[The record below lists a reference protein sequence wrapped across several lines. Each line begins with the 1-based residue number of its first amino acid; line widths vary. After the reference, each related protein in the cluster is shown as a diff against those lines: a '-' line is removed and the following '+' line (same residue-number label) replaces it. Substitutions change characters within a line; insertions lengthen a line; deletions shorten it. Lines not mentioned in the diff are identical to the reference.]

1 MARVNYVDESSHPEL
16 IEEIKAVRAQRRGK
30 LIPVYGLL
38 LNSPELA
45 LSWMQFLNAVRWK
58 IKLSARLRE
67 MVILRVALH
76 NKSEYVIDVHRK
88 NFTESD
94 GLSHDEC
101 DALLKKKLPQS
112 SFSPEELSVIAYVDQ
127 LTLKANVDDEVFAGV
142 KAHLSD
148 RQLVE
153 LSVLIGAYNMHT
165 RVMSESSHLLTFL
178 PMTCPIFCNG
188 HKRKKTKPS
197 ISKIAPSSL
206 STRKRSYCLSCPART
221 QPLWSP
227 SILAQKTWRKPL
239 I

>member
-1 MARVNYVDESSHPEL
+1 L
-16 IEEIKAVRAQRRGK
+16 IEEIKTVRAQRRGK

-112 SFSPEELSVIAYVDQ
+112 TFSPEELSVIAYVDQ

-165 RVMSESSHLLTFL
+165 RVMSALRIDAET
-178 PMTCPIFCNG
+178 
-188 HKRKKTKPS
+188 
-197 ISKIAPSSL
+197 
-206 STRKRSYCLSCPART
+206 
-221 QPLWSP
+221 
-227 SILAQKTWRKPL
+227 
-239 I
+239 

>member
-112 SFSPEELSVIAYVDQ
+112 SFSPEELSVIAFVDQ

-165 RVMSESSHLLTFL
+165 RVMSALRIDAE
-178 PMTCPIFCNG
+178 
-188 HKRKKTKPS
+188 K
-197 ISKIAPSSL
+197 
-206 STRKRSYCLSCPART
+206 
-221 QPLWSP
+221 
-227 SILAQKTWRKPL
+227 
-239 I
+239 

>member
-1 MARVNYVDESSHPEL
+1 MARVKYVDESSHPEL
-16 IEEIKAVRAQRRGK
+16 IEEIKTVRAQRRGK

-112 SFSPEELSVIAYVDQ
+112 TFSPEELSVIAYVDQ

-165 RVMSESSHLLTFL
+165 RVMSALRIDAET
-178 PMTCPIFCNG
+178 
-188 HKRKKTKPS
+188 
-197 ISKIAPSSL
+197 
-206 STRKRSYCLSCPART
+206 
-221 QPLWSP
+221 
-227 SILAQKTWRKPL
+227 
-239 I
+239 

>member
-45 LSWMQFLNAVRWK
+45 LSWMRFLNAVRWK

-165 RVMSESSHLLTFL
+165 RVMSALRIDAE
-178 PMTCPIFCNG
+178 
-188 HKRKKTKPS
+188 K
-197 ISKIAPSSL
+197 
-206 STRKRSYCLSCPART
+206 
-221 QPLWSP
+221 
-227 SILAQKTWRKPL
+227 
-239 I
+239 

>member
-165 RVMSESSHLLTFL
+165 RVMSALRIDAE
-178 PMTCPIFCNG
+178 
-188 HKRKKTKPS
+188 K
-197 ISKIAPSSL
+197 
-206 STRKRSYCLSCPART
+206 
-221 QPLWSP
+221 
-227 SILAQKTWRKPL
+227 
-239 I
+239 

>member
-112 SFSPEELSVIAYVDQ
+112 SFSLEELSVIAYVDQ

-165 RVMSESSHLLTFL
+165 RVMSALRIDAE
-178 PMTCPIFCNG
+178 
-188 HKRKKTKPS
+188 K
-197 ISKIAPSSL
+197 
-206 STRKRSYCLSCPART
+206 
-221 QPLWSP
+221 
-227 SILAQKTWRKPL
+227 
-239 I
+239 

>member
-58 IKLSARLRE
+58 IKLSARLRD

-165 RVMSESSHLLTFL
+165 RVMSALRIDAE
-178 PMTCPIFCNG
+178 
-188 HKRKKTKPS
+188 K
-197 ISKIAPSSL
+197 
-206 STRKRSYCLSCPART
+206 
-221 QPLWSP
+221 
-227 SILAQKTWRKPL
+227 
-239 I
+239 

>member
-112 SFSPEELSVIAYVDQ
+112 SFSHEELSVIAYVDQ

-165 RVMSESSHLLTFL
+165 RVMSALRIDAE
-178 PMTCPIFCNG
+178 
-188 HKRKKTKPS
+188 K
-197 ISKIAPSSL
+197 
-206 STRKRSYCLSCPART
+206 
-221 QPLWSP
+221 
-227 SILAQKTWRKPL
+227 
-239 I
+239 

>member
-45 LSWMQFLNAVRWK
+45 LSWMRFLNAVRWK

-142 KAHLSD
+142 KAHSPTD
-148 RQLVE
+148 
-153 LSVLIGAYNMHT
+153 SW
-165 RVMSESSHLLTFL
+165 
-178 PMTCPIFCNG
+178 
-188 HKRKKTKPS
+188 
-197 ISKIAPSSL
+197 
-206 STRKRSYCLSCPART
+206 
-221 QPLWSP
+221 WS
-227 SILAQKTWRKPL
+227 
-239 I
+239 

>member
-30 LIPVYGLL
+30 LIPVYCLL
-38 LNSPELA
+38 LN
-45 LSWMQFLNAVRWK
+45 R
-58 IKLSARLRE
+58 
-67 MVILRVALH
+67 
-76 NKSEYVIDVHRK
+76 SEYVIDVHRK

-165 RVMSESSHLLTFL
+165 RVMSALRIDAE
-178 PMTCPIFCNG
+178 
-188 HKRKKTKPS
+188 K
-197 ISKIAPSSL
+197 
-206 STRKRSYCLSCPART
+206 
-221 QPLWSP
+221 
-227 SILAQKTWRKPL
+227 
-239 I
+239 